1 MVEQFYQLERNED
14 IPFGLEPVLRS
25 AGERFGSIMAT
36 SLALA
41 LGLAP
46 SLFMGD
52 IPGLETIRPM
62 AIVVLGGSSTGWS
75 GGPGNRAWARSA

>member
-1 MVEQFYQLERNED
+1 
-14 IPFGLEPVLRS
+14 
-25 AGERFGSIMAT
+25 MAT
-36 SLALA
+36 SFALA

-62 AIVVLGGSSTGWS
+62 AIVVLGGLITTTLLNLFVLPALILRYGASREQEIDLLPQPMADAPASTD
-75 GGPGNRAWARSA
+75 